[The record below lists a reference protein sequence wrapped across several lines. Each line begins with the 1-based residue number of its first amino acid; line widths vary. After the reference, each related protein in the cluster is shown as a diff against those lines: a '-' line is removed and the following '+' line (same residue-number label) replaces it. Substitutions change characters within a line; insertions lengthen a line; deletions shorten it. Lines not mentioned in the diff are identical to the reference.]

1 MDKIVIRGGR
11 PLQGRIRV
19 SGSKNASLPLM
30 AACLLADGPSCL
42 QNVPDVRDIRTMARM
57 LEILGV
63 KSERTD
69 QALTLDPSGLA
80 SRPAPYELV
89 STMRASIYVL
99 APLLSRFGK
108 AQVALPGG
116 CAIGLRP
123 IDQHLKGLE
132 ALGATVDLAH
142 GYINAKAPHGLK
154 GDEIYLDVASVGA
167 TVTIL
172 LAAVRA
178 QGRTVLDHAACEP
191 EIANLAEGL
200 NAMGASISGA
210 GSSRIVIEGVRNL
223 RPATLT
229 VIPDRIEAGT
239 LALAGAMTS
248 GEMIIENLPLAH
260 LKALENKLR
269 ETGVALIPEGKQ
281 AFRVQRKE
289 KKLTPVDI
297 VTLPYP
303 GFPTDLQAQW
313 MALMCLAPGR
323 SVITEAVWENRFMH
337 VAELNRM
344 GADIQIEGSNALVR
358 GGNPLSG
365 AQVMAS
371 DLRASAALILAGLV
385 AEGETTVSRIYHLD
399 RGYEHLEQKL
409 SGLGA
414 DIQRVPE

>member
-11 PLQGRIRV
+11 PLKGRVSV

-30 AACLLADGPSCL
+30 AACLLADGPSTL
-42 QNVPDVRDIRTMARM
+42 NQTPDVRDIRTMAQM
-57 LEILGV
+57 LGILGV
-63 KSERTD
+63 KSERKD
-69 QALTLDPSGLA
+69 HALTLDPTGLT

-99 APLLSRFGK
+99 APLLSRFGT

-132 ALGATVDLAH
+132 ALGARVELAH
-142 GYINAKAPHGLK
+142 GYVEAQAPQGLK

-172 LAAVRA
+172 LAAVKA

-191 EIANLAEGL
+191 EIVNLAEGL

-210 GSSRIVIEGVRNL
+210 GTSRIVIEGVDTL

-239 LALAGAMTS
+239 LALAGAMNA
-248 GEMIIENLPLAH
+248 GELIIENFPLAH
-260 LKALENKLR
+260 LTALESKLR
-269 ETGVALIPEGKQ
+269 ETGVTLKTEGKQ
-281 AFRVQRKE
+281 AVRVQRHKE
-289 KKLTPVDI
+289 KLDPVDI

-323 SVITEAVWENRFMH
+323 TVVTEAVWENRFMH

-371 DLRASAALILAGLV
+371 DLRASAALVLAGLV

-399 RGYEHLEQKL
+399 RGYEHLEKKL
-409 SGLGA
+409 SSVGA
-414 DIQRVPE
+414 DIQRIHE